1 MTAYDVAAKLP
12 DIDLLRQRCKALAV
26 LERIIDGG
34 DPYYGYTSNWGT
46 DEAALMSNGSGD
58 EWTVVFTA
66 DGAFIRLFD
75 HESAMSPYCHPDHEL
90 WPGLIDGVPEVLRP
104 QVTEP
109 AFCDEDGQLVAT
121 TVLWRLAGD
130 DRWHAGNGIAFPP
143 PSGPY
148 DDNGPDGSGLLDILF
163 DDIVDRFVEFAGDY
177 YEMTVDRAAVEH
189 VVAHRP
195 LTDTVTRALNP
206 QLTVADLRVDLTEIG
221 YPIAGDG
228 AATVE
233 VGPHGAFS
241 ANSVGLDRAPFPL
254 SFSVRETGGSWMVTA
269 TAAQAAELADV
280 LMLAGNDTIMV
291 VGLETNSFL
300 DEEYQQWRPSRIAAE
315 QGVSFEVHQVAAL
328 AAGVVGLSEEA
339 VLIRREQLPRFLA
352 GWYPYNLTLV
362 DVPATPSA
370 AQVDEMIVVIGAAT
384 YDEPVL
390 PALAGSR
397 LLFSGHD
404 DCYVAVETTD
414 RAVPAAVLGRLLALL
429 VGSALVNTT
438 VVEVTAPDVETV
450 QRLIEES
457 RHWIGELG
465 TATPGWVTVD
475 LHATSESWRLG
486 QSVPKKVDRR
496 MVYDVANRAWR
507 LTEVVAPLPN
517 Q

>member
-1 MTAYDVAAKLP
+1 MTAYDVAVKLP
-12 DIDLLRQRCKALAV
+12 DIDRLRQRCKALAV

-34 DPYYGYTSNWGT
+34 DPYYAYTSNWGP
-46 DEAALMSNGSGD
+46 DEAASMSNGSGD
-58 EWTVVFTA
+58 EWAIVFTA

-90 WPGLIDGVPEVLRP
+90 WPGLVDGVPETLRP

-130 DRWHAGNGIAFPP
+130 DRWHAGDGIAFPP

-163 DDIVDRFVEFAGDY
+163 DDIVDRFVEFAVDY

-189 VVAHRP
+189 IVAHRP

-254 SFSVRETGGSWMVTA
+254 SFSVRETGGSWLVTA

-315 QGVSFEVHQVAAL
+315 QGVSFEVHQVGAL

-339 VLIRREQLPRFLA
+339 LVIRREQLPRFLA
-352 GWYPYNLTLV
+352 GWYPYELTLV
-362 DVPATPSA
+362 DVPGTPSA
-370 AQVDEMIVVIGAAT
+370 ARVDEMIVVIGTAT

-414 RAVPAAVLGRLLALL
+414 GAVPAAVLGRLLALL
-429 VGSALVNTT
+429 VGSALVDTT
-438 VVEVTAPDVETV
+438 MVEVTAPDVETV
-450 QRLIEES
+450 RRLIEES

-465 TATPGWVTVD
+465 AATPGSVTVN

-486 QSVPKKVDRR
+486 QSVPKQVDRG
-496 MVYDVANRAWR
+496 MVYDVASRAWR
-507 LTEVVAPLPN
+507 
-517 Q
+517 